1 MMKIRTYAIREI
13 RKLSRSNKIIR
24 AENNNQIEIDPD
36 RAKTITPLEKT
47 A

>member
-1 MMKIRTYAIREI
+1 MIKIRTYAIREI

-24 AENNNQIEIDPD
+24 DERNNQIEIDPD
-36 RAKTITPLEKT
+36 RAKTIPLLEKT